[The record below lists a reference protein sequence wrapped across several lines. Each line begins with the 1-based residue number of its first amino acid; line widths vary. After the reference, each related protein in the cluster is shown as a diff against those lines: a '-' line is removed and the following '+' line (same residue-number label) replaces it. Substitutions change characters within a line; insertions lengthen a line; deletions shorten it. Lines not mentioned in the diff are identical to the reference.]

1 MHNYDKF
8 LIPSFVQY

>member
-8 LIPSFVQY
+8 LIPSFIQY